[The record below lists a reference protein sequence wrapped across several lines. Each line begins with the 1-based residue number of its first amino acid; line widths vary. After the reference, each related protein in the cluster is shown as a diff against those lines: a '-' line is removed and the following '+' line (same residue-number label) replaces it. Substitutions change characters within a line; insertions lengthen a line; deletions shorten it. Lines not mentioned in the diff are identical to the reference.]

1 MINRMM
7 CIAILISFSQSC
19 AATDVSA
26 DILSEVMLGAD
37 ILSKTILGVI
47 VDMLSEAMVE
57 NLSDKDMLVL
67 STPVTLEFVVTVSY
81 TADVMAGVLD
91 IIIIDVDML
100 ADENVNG
107 LSAVMTSLENALSA
121 PWE

>member
-7 CIAILISFSQSC
+7 RIAILISFSQSC

-107 LSAVMTSLENALSA
+107 LSAVMTSLENTLTA
-121 PWE
+121 P